1 MLEVV
6 FAMIIWS
13 LILDG
18 LEHFSSL
25 VDALALCGST
35 LVAAM
40 PERPTENLCRG
51 RAKCG
56 VPCDPE
62 ALLVLTIVMLLS
74 PTNLKVGV
82 EATEGLFVDPFILL
96 VDRLAA
102 LAAENVST
110 IFVPH
115 RLCRGRVRGSES
127 TQGSMS
133 SLGLKIC
140 FTCLKLLQI
149 KIKEPRTLPHW

>member
-13 LILDG
+13 IILDG
-18 LEHFSSL
+18 LELFSSL

-40 PERPTENLCRG
+40 PERPAENLCRG

-74 PTNLKVGV
+74 PNEL
-82 EATEGLFVDPFILL
+82 E
-96 VDRLAA
+96 
-102 LAAENVST
+102 
-110 IFVPH
+110 
-115 RLCRGRVRGSES
+115 CGSRS
-127 TQGSMS
+127 N
-133 SLGLKIC
+133 
-140 FTCLKLLQI
+140 
-149 KIKEPRTLPHW
+149 